1 MDIAYYSVDGDTR
14 LFRDVDML
22 FVVDDDYSLVVLC
35 MLIFFMFKN
44 LLLKSTVFVDL
55 LSLCINISMNNYL
68 GIMNKYV

>member
-44 LLLKSTVFVDL
+44 LLLKSTVFVDIL
-55 LSLCINISMNNYL
+55 
-68 GIMNKYV
+68 